1 MDKVREE
8 FEAWIKTEF
17 DGCMP
22 RRKGKGY
29 LSQYVDGAW
38 KAWQAAKASDIPE
51 GFVLVPKDPTEKII
65 DAGSEARH
73 YTDGHVETMYKAMIE
88 AAQGE

>member
-29 LSQYVDGAW
+29 LSQYVNGAW
-38 KAWQAAKASDIPE
+38 KAWQASRAALCVELPSQWFDDGLDCDLMEAHQVGKALDE
-51 GFVLVPKDPTEKII
+51 
-65 DAGSEARH
+65 AG
-73 YTDGHVETMYKAMIE
+73 VQYK
-88 AAQGE
+88 